1 MGAINAPRLTPA
13 VCPSASVALIDHR
26 RLYRQ
31 SISRYLSRVSG
42 DGAYTAR
49 IMEQIASLFLGASS
63 SDGTRESGVLESAL
77 DFCVSSTS
85 SLRRF
90 RDYDDDRIKCSP
102 LNSLERSVK

>member
-13 VCPSASVALIDHR
+13 VCPSANVALIDHP

-49 IMEQIASLFLGASS
+49 IMEQIASLFLERHRVTA
-63 SDGTRESGVLESAL
+63 REKAACSRERLISVPRRRRHYDVSAITMTIESNA
-77 DFCVSSTS
+77 
-85 SLRRF
+85 RR
-90 RDYDDDRIKCSP
+90 
-102 LNSLERSVK
+102 